1 MKKYLLTILVLL
13 LAASALA
20 GPQRLAVKVSAANVR
35 SGPGDQYETIWQVGM
50 YHPLQITEKKVE
62 WLHFIDSDKDE
73 GWIHQS
79 LVANIPSVVTIS
91 ENCKIRSG
99 PGPRQTVTF
108 TAEKGVPFKVLEKKK
123 DWIHVEHVD
132 GDKGWIHQSLVW

>member
-1 MKKYLLTILVLL
+1 MKKCLLTILALL
-13 LAASALA
+13 FAVTALA

-50 YHPLQITEKKVE
+50 YHPLQITEKKGE
-62 WLHFIDSDKDE
+62 WLRFIDSEKDE

-91 ENCKIRSG
+91 DKCNIRSG
-99 PGPRQTVTF
+99 PDAHQTVAF
-108 TAEKGVPFKVLEKKK
+108 TAEKGVPFKVLERKKE
-123 DWIHVEHVD
+123 WIHVEHQD
-132 GDKGWIHQSLVW
+132 GEKGWIHQSLVW